1 MLNIN
6 RVYSVSSVFFFPP
19 PYFQEYYLENDPT
32 CLYQAAQA
40 IMTLQSLFG
49 VIPRVS
55 AKGPAAKQVWDLMCR
70 MARERQD
77 IERPGNLPQSQI
89 DHLLLLDRGVDLL
102 TPLATQLTYE
112 GLIDEIFGISN
123 SEYMTIGFQFKLV
136 IKRTARLS
144 DCCI

>member
-1 MLNIN
+1 M
-6 RVYSVSSVFFFPP
+6 FHHCF
-19 PYFQEYYLENDPT
+19 YFQEYYLENDPT

-77 IERPGNLPQSQI
+77 IERPGTVPQSQI

-123 SEYMTIGFQFKLV
+123 SEFMTVGFQFRFV
-136 IKRTARLS
+136 IKHTARLS
-144 DCCI
+144 YYCM